1 MAVIGGNLAFGIQWR
16 HFTTSRDSNVD
27 VTSTTSFLY
36 LYLFWQHGIG
46 TIGWKRLH
54 VFHVFRYLHTPRLT
68 RRQKKKSKK
77 IGLESHNNNRSVSCA
92 KSGGYTGYR
101 DSILPILPDLV
112 DIKRNFYEGS
122 TFNFKDKE
130 HLKWLVFSIMHIIC
144 LNKYHLP
151 TKAKVQLET
160 F

>member
-1 MAVIGGNLAFGIQWR
+1 MEKVQLEKCPRIKEELFRGKFFFIVFVFVLAARYWYHRLKKASCLPCFLL
-16 HFTTSRDSNVD
+16 FTYTTFDSEA
-27 VTSTTSFLY
+27 
-36 LYLFWQHGIG
+36 
-46 TIGWKRLH
+46 
-54 VFHVFRYLHTPRLT
+54 
-68 RRQKKKSKK
+68 KKKRKK

-92 KSGGYTGYR
+92 KSGGYAGYR